1 MLSVFPCKP
10 IPLIKQSCEL
20 MLSFAYPF
28 RLLCSSWCPIL
39 SLNLTVASTGRQS
52 MNQEDN
58 MYSFTSLCASLPPVH
73 SQSACPGLHS
83 SVSARKRV
91 HGGGAPTAILSRTC
105 HPFRCFTT
113 RSVQMTHN
121 PIYEHWLHCWSL
133 RTQQTTHILSYQS
146 VEPVSQHTDT
156 CCEQTHRSSRCR
168 RYRQLCEIL
177 VLTISINH
185 TSAAEHL
192 DFFLSRN

>member
-1 MLSVFPCKP
+1 MRRYLLFTVRAHVRPP
-10 IPLIKQSCEL
+10 
-20 MLSFAYPF
+20 
-28 RLLCSSWCPIL
+28 LLCIREKEG
-39 SLNLTVASTGRQS
+39 A
-52 MNQEDN
+52 
-58 MYSFTSLCASLPPVH
+58 
-73 SQSACPGLHS
+73 
-83 SVSARKRV
+83 
-91 HGGGAPTAILSRTC
+91 APTAILSRTC

-121 PIYEHWLHCWSL
+121 PKQEPWLHRLSL
-133 RTQQTTHILSYQS
+133 LTHHTTRILSYQS

-168 RYRQLCEIL
+168 RYRHLCEIL

-192 DFFLSRN
+192 DFSYLGTKFSATHCLLGVPPYKAH